1 MDIAWFESFVTSI
14 PTRITAIKMLYNI
27 TLFEYMSR
35 KLAQFLNCCY
45 STFKLKRHVEFV
57 SKSWFGV

>member
-1 MDIAWFESFVTSI
+1 MDIACFESIVTSI

-35 KLAQFLNCCY
+35 KLAQFLYCYY
-45 STFKLKRHVEFV
+45 STFKLKRHEFV
-57 SKSWFGV
+57 PKSRFGV